1 VFRRYVLLFAG
12 LLFLRDPLRAV
23 DPANL
28 QIRVVEGDGQT
39 YPLGSRATRGI
50 TIEVSDESGHPV
62 VDAAVTFGLP
72 ESGSTGIFSNGSKTE
87 IVTTHADGRA
97 SAWGMRWNRQ
107 AGTFDVRITATKGQ
121 ARAGTVCSQTL
132 GASAGPSLSGG
143 GSSHKWIW
151 IALGAA
157 GAGAAAAVVASRGGI
172 GSSSSGSCSSNVVLP
187 ANPCTSTPNPLGI
200 TVIGQPTINLGPK

>member
-1 VFRRYVLLFAG
+1 MLLFAG
-12 LLFLRDPLRAV
+12 FLFLLDPLRAV

-28 QIRVVEGDGQT
+28 QIRVVEGDGQS

-72 ESGSTGIFSNGSKTE
+72 ESGSTGVFSNGSKTE

-132 GASAGPSLSGG
+132 GASAGPSVSAG

-157 GAGAAAAVVASRGGI
+157 GAGAAAAVVASRGS

-187 ANPCTSTPNPLGI
+187 ANPCTSTANPLGI